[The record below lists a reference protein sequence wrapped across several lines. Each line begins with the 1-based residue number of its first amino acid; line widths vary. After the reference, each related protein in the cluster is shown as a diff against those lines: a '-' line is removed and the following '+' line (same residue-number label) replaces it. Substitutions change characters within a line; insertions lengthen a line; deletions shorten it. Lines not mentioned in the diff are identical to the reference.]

1 MFESFQIAATGLH
14 AQEVQV
20 DTVANNLANWNTTAY
35 KKSRVNFEDLM
46 YRQLSSAA
54 GLIGT
59 PDIRNPAGVGSAVAS
74 IGKVF
79 SQGDLKTTGRDLDVA
94 VQGNGFFELLLPDG
108 RYAYTRTGVFQVD
121 RDGLLVNADGYQLS
135 PSVQLPPDT
144 EQVIISPRG
153 DLLVRVPDEVDP
165 VDLGRVALANF
176 VNPGGLTPEGDNLYV
191 PSNQSGDVFYG
202 EPGESGFGR
211 LAQGFLEG
219 SNVNMSE
226 ELTSLV
232 LAQRGYEVN
241 ARVLQAADEMM
252 SIINNLRR

>member
-1 MFESFQIAATGLH
+1 MFESFHIAATGLH

-20 DTVANNLANWNTTAY
+20 DTVANNLANWNTTGY
-35 KKSRVNFEDLM
+35 KKGRVDFEDLM

-54 GLIGT
+54 GLLGK
-59 PDIRNPAGVGSAVAS
+59 PDIRNPAGLGTAVAS

-79 SQGDLKTTGRDLDVA
+79 SQGDLKTTNRDLDVA
-94 VQGNGFFELLLPDG
+94 IQGNGFFELLMPDG
-108 RYAYTRTGVFQVD
+108 RYAYTRTGVFQID
-121 RDGLLVNADGYQLS
+121 RDGLIVNADGYQLT
-135 PSVQLPPDT
+135 PSVQLPPDA
-144 EQVIISPRG
+144 EQIIIGSSG
-153 DLLVRVPDEVDP
+153 ELLVRVPDDTEP
-165 VDLGRVALANF
+165 VEIGRIALANF
-176 VNPGGLTPEGDNLYV
+176 VNPGGLTPAGDNLYL
-191 PSNQSGDVFYG
+191 PSNESGDVFHG
-202 EPGESGFGR
+202 DPGEAEFGR
-211 LAQGFLEG
+211 LAQGLLEG

>member
-1 MFESFQIAATGLH
+1 MSEAFYIAATGLH
-14 AQEVQV
+14 TQEVQV

-35 KKSRVNFEDLM
+35 KKGRVDFEDLM
-46 YRQLSSAA
+46 YRQLTAA
-54 GLIGT
+54 SGLIGK
-59 PDIRNPAGVGSAVAS
+59 PDIHNPAGIGSAVAS

-79 SQGDLKTTGRDLDVA
+79 SQGELKTTNRELDVA
-94 VQGNGFFELLLPDG
+94 IQGSGFFELLMPDG
-108 RYAYTRTGVFQVD
+108 RYAYTRSGIFQVD
-121 RDGLLVNADGYQLS
+121 RDGLLVNSDGYQLN

-144 EQVIISPRG
+144 QQIIIGAGG
-153 DLLVRVPDEVDP
+153 DILVRLPDELEP
-165 VDLGRVALANF
+165 VEMGWITLANF
-176 VNPGGLTPEGDNLYV
+176 VNPAGLTPAGDNLYV

-202 EPGESGFGR
+202 DPGEAQFGR
-211 LAQGFLEG
+211 LGQGFLEG

-252 SIINNLRR
+252 SLINNLRR